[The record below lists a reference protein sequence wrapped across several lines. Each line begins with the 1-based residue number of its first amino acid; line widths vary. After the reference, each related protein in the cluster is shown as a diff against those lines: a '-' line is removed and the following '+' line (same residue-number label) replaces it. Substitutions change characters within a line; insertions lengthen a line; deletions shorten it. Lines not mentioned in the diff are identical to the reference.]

1 MKTKTTINNILKLPL
16 HIASQRG
23 HAGVVHSLLKHGKI
37 DPNKANKD
45 GWHSSDS
52 VDFSG
57 GFFGDTWQAF
67 KGWWRSDSDVIN
79 TGSRNSASTDQLLV
93 L

>member
-1 MKTKTTINNILKLPL
+1 MKKTPKINNILTLPL
-16 HIASQRG
+16 HIASFDG
-23 HAGVVHSLLKHGKI
+23 KKEAVEALLACDEI

-67 KGWWRSDSDVIN
+67 KGWWQSDSDVIN